1 VRREDGSAAST
12 SSPCATISTPS
23 GARVVGTA
31 RRHRRPCRMA
41 SWRRP
46 APGISTRT
54 GALPV
59 LRSIFRTSD
68 HDAVSFAREGLVFI
82 AIAALITAGTY
93 ALALNRRSWPLW
105 LLAVLLTVGALWG
118 AYFFR
123 DPGRPG
129 ERSAQLVIAP
139 AGGKALLISDIEE
152 PAVMGGPTL
161 RVSI

>member
-1 VRREDGSAAST
+1 MRRADRSPAST
-12 SSPCATISTPS
+12 SSPCATTSTPS
-23 GARVVGTA
+23 GARVAGTA

-82 AIAALITAGTY
+82 AIAALIAAGTY

-105 LLAVLLTVGALWG
+105 LFSVLLTGVALWY
-118 AYFFR
+118 AHFFSA
-123 DPGRPG
+123 P
-129 ERSAQLVIAP
+129 ERTRQRTAHHCTP
-139 AGGKALLISDIEE
+139 
-152 PAVMGGPTL
+152 P
-161 RVSI
+161 

>member
-1 VRREDGSAAST
+1 MRRADRSPAST
-12 SSPCATISTPS
+12 SSPCATTSTPS
-23 GARVVGTA
+23 GARVAGTA

-82 AIAALITAGTY
+82 AIAALIAAGTY
-93 ALALNRRSWPLW
+93 ALALNRPPWPLW
-105 LLAVLLTVGALWG
+105 LLALLLTVVAPWV
-118 AYFFR
+118 AYFFP
-123 DPGRPG
+123 DP
-129 ERSAQLVIAP
+129 ERTGARKPQLAIPP
-139 AGGKALLISDIEE
+139 AGGKNVRITAVEE
-152 PAVMGGPTL
+152 PAVIRGP
-161 RVSI
+161 